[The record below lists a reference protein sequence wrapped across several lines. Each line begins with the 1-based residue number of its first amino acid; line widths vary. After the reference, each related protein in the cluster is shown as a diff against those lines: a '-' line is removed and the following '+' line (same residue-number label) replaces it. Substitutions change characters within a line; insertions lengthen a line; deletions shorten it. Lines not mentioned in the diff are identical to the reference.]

1 MKEEDKNV
9 GSPLDGELKDQQS
22 EEKEI
27 VEQQEAIKAIKKFAD
42 EDEDEDGL
50 GEISLKSI
58 IGGDILQSR
67 FMQHQVLFF
76 MFIVVLALLYT
87 GNRYASQKEA
97 LLIDSLKVD
106 LQEQRYKVLTIESE
120 LLNAS
125 RQSEIVKRLKENGD
139 SMIVNTTTPPFEMKR
154 ETDGEGQENETE

>member
-1 MKEEDKNV
+1 MKEEDKSAN
-9 GSPLDGELKDQQS
+9 GLLDGEQKQLQS

-42 EDEDEDGL
+42 EDEDEDNL

-58 IGGDILQSR
+58 IGGDILQSP

-97 LLIDSLKVD
+97 LLIDSLKVE

-125 RQSEIVKRLKENGD
+125 RQSEIVKLLKANGD
-139 SMIVNTTTPPFEMKR
+139 SMLINTTTPPFEMKGR
-154 ETDGEGQENETE
+154 VEENGQENETE

>member
-1 MKEEDKNV
+1 MKEEDNNTNV
-9 GSPLDGELKDQQS
+9 PLDGELKKKQP
-22 EEKEI
+22 EENEI

-42 EDEDEDGL
+42 EDEDEDSF

-58 IGGDILQSR
+58 IGGDILQSH

-76 MFIVVLALLYT
+76 MFIVVLTLLYT

-97 LLIDSLKVD
+97 LLIDSLKIE
-106 LQEQRYKVLTIESE
+106 LQEERYKVLTIESE

-125 RQSEIVKRLKENGD
+125 RQSEIVKLLKANGD
-139 SMIVNTTTPPFEMKR
+139 SMLINTTTPPFEMKK
-154 ETDGEGQENETE
+154 ETNEN